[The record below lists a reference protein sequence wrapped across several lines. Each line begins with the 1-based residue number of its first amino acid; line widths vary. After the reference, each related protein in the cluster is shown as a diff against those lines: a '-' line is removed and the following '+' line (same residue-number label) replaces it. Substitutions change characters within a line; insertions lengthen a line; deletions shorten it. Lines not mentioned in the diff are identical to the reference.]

1 MKKTFNIILTAFLA
15 TTAVIKAAPALSEP
29 APTTVSETVV
39 RTADLDLSTEAGRR
53 QLDQRLVVAVR
64 DACGAAADV
73 DLAGQNVV
81 RQCRHD
87 VLADARAKTQELI
100 ASTGGDRTVRLA
112 TAR

>member
-1 MKKTFNIILTAFLA
+1 MKKTINIILAAFLA

-53 QLDQRLVVAVR
+53 QLDQRLVVAVP

-73 DLAGQNVV
+73 DLAGPNGV
-81 RQCRHD
+81 RPCRPD
-87 VLADARAKTQELI
+87 LLADAPAQNPELV
-100 ASTGGDRTVRLA
+100 ASARRERTLRPSG
-112 TAR
+112 